1 MHSDNGR
8 GLILLCWERLA
19 NESQLEQGT
28 AVEVNYFLGYFQG
41 VMHAEETV
49 PNIYVLNYPCSNK
62 LGRSV
67 WVN

>member
-1 MHSDNGR
+1 MLSDDGR

-19 NESQLEQGT
+19 NESQLEQVT
-28 AVEVNYFLGYFQG
+28 AVEVSCFLGCFQG
-41 VMHAEETV
+41 AMHAEETV
-49 PNIYVLNYPCSNK
+49 PNIYVLNCLCSKK